1 MAEVVK
7 ARVLWTERTE
17 QERKTAEPWGVL
29 PSTEPREA
37 SLVANQPEVFHLGV
51 EGGLGPPRNR
61 QRS

>member
-1 MAEVVK
+1 MK

-17 QERKTAEPWGVL
+17 QERKTAELCGV
-29 PSTEPREA
+29 PSSPEPRDEA
-37 SLVANQPEVFHLGV
+37 SLVSDQPEVSHLGV

>member
-37 SLVANQPEVFHLGV
+37 SLVSNQPEVFHLGV

-61 QRS
+61 ERS

>member
-37 SLVANQPEVFHLGV
+37 SLVSNQPEVFHLGV